1 MSITKI
7 IFTFE
12 GKETTIECS
21 KEDKMKDICQKYSS
35 KIESNL
41 DSLLFLYG
49 GNQLNLESS
58 FENQA
63 NSIDKSENKMII
75 SVFKKEESDLEC
87 PKCGDKIQ
95 FNFEPLK
102 NILSSNNNIIDNIAG
117 IKLIIEN
124 IVKNSLVE
132 VVNVQLKNVNTILNS
147 INGEIK
153 TNIETLKNI
162 IKDKD
167 IINKKVDNNETMNLN
182 DFQNKSVIS
191 GILDVDINDIEN
203 GIILFNS
210 NYDYDMDFYLED
222 KKVSLEKDFDNNWR
236 LNYSF
241 ITTGKYAFWMV
252 FNDIVTDME
261 GFFATGPN
269 IYSLDF
275 SLFDSTNLTN
285 MRILFNKCKK
295 LKEIK
300 GFDKLNTSKVI
311 DMEGLFQNCI
321 TLEYIDLSNFDTSN
335 VTNMAFMFNHCNRL
349 KEIKGLDKFI
359 TSKATTMEGM
369 FQSCFKLEFIDVSSF
384 DTSNVEIMNF
394 MFVDCFKLKGIKGI
408 NKLNT
413 KKVTN
418 MTGMF
423 ENCLS
428 LKYLNIENFDTSNVT
443 NMSYMF
449 NKCKKLKEIKGM
461 DKFNTINLT
470 TTYAMF
476 QFCTEIEKID
486 LSGFDTSNVTNM
498 SYMFNK
504 CKKLKEIKGLNTFI
518 TKNVKYMEKMF
529 NECSELENLVLTS
542 FETPNV
548 TNFSSMFNKCN
559 NLKYLNLLNFE
570 INGTTK
576 NMFGFE
582 NKNTCNFITNNEELL
597 KLYNS
602 NE

>member
-49 GNQLNLESS
+49 GNQLKLESS
-58 FENQA
+58 FESQA

-87 PKCGDKIQ
+87 PKCGDKIK

-102 NILSSNNNIIDNIAG
+102 DILSSNNNIIDNIAG

-210 NYDYDMDFYLED
+210 DYDYDMDFYLED

-300 GFDKLNTSKVI
+300 GFDKLDTSKVI

-518 TKNVKYMEKMF
+518 TKNVKDMARMF

-597 KLYNS
+597 RLYNS

>member
-210 NYDYDMDFYLED
+210 DYDYDMDFYLED

-300 GFDKLNTSKVI
+300 GFDKLDTSKVI

-359 TSKATTMEGM
+359 TSKATTTEGM

-384 DTSNVEIMNF
+384 DTSNVDIMNF

-518 TKNVKYMEKMF
+518 TKNVKYMERMF

-597 KLYNS
+597 RLYNS

>member
-1 MSITKI
+1 
-7 IFTFE
+7 
-12 GKETTIECS
+12 
-21 KEDKMKDICQKYSS
+21 MKDICQKYSS

-87 PKCGDKIQ
+87 PKCGDKIK

-102 NILSSNNNIIDNIAG
+102 DILSSNNNIIDNIAG

-191 GILDVDINDIEN
+191 GILDVDFNDIEN

-210 NYDYDMDFYLED
+210 DYDYDMDFYLED

-349 KEIKGLDKFI
+349 KEIKGLDRFI

-423 ENCLS
+423 ENCPS
-428 LKYLNIENFDTSNVT
+428 LKYLNLENFDTSNVT

-461 DKFNTINLT
+461 NKFNTINLT

-518 TKNVKYMEKMF
+518 TKNVKDMARMF

-576 NMFGFE
+576 SMLTFDDK
-582 NKNTCNFITNNEELL
+582 NKCEFITNNNELIELFNEPEE
-597 KLYNS
+597 YYD
-602 NE
+602 

>member
-191 GILDVDINDIEN
+191 GILDVDFNDIEN

-210 NYDYDMDFYLED
+210 DYDYDMDFYLED

-428 LKYLNIENFDTSNVT
+428 LKYLNLENFDTSNVT

-518 TKNVKYMEKMF
+518 TKNVKDMARMF
-529 NECSELENLVLTS
+529 SECSELENLVLTS

-570 INGTTK
+570 VNGTTK